1 MTTTPPVQPQTKTLW
16 QAVKPFFTRRTLAMI
31 CLGFSSG
38 LTLTLIFDTLSIWLR
53 EEGLSLEVIAFF
65 SLATFAYSL
74 KFMWAPLVDR
84 VRLPGLTAL
93 LGHRRSWMLIMQ
105 AVILIGLWTISSLNP
120 QDHLML
126 MALIAVLLGF
136 MGATQDIVVD
146 AWRIEN
152 ANSLGTGGQAVLTT
166 AYTWGARVSTFVAGI
181 LPLVI
186 AQYYGWRPA
195 YAMMAAM
202 MLIGITGTLLAR
214 EGEHIIRP
222 IDYRGLPPHPGTEA
236 LEWGVRVLIM
246 LIAASLMG
254 AGLTANITLFQFLF
268 PTTEA
273 YEAAKAI
280 WTSRETGIFLQF
292 PAVIAG
298 LGLLIVACLP
308 LPQMPTRPGAYLR
321 QTFVEP
327 MADFLAR
334 YENLAWLILAGICVY
349 RLSDFLLNIN
359 GAFYLD
365 MGFDKAVIGEVR
377 KVFGVIMTIIGVTA
391 GGLSM
396 TRLGMKKSLMIGA
409 FACALS
415 NLAYAWLATQGNSIP
430 AFSIALAI
438 DNISGGYAGV
448 VLIAFMSSLISER
461 FAAPQY
467 ALLSSVYALPGKL
480 LASQSGRI
488 VEGAARGADS
498 GNLATP
504 FMGYLN
510 TLPAVSFSKP
520 ASALG
525 VSREA
530 LGAGYMLFFTF
541 TALVGLVAVGLAF
554 WLIRAGAIKEQGE
567 A

>member
-1 MTTTPPVQPQTKTLW
+1 MTTTPPAQPETKTLW
-16 QAVKPFFTRRTLAMI
+16 QAVKPFFTRKTLAMI
-31 CLGFSSG
+31 FLGFSAG
-38 LTLTLIFDTLSIWLR
+38 LTLSLIFDTLSIWLR
-53 EEGLSLEVIAFF
+53 DEGLSLEVIAFF

-84 VRLPGLTAL
+84 VRIPGLTAL

-105 AVILIGLWTISSLNP
+105 GAILLGLWTISGLNP

-136 MGATQDIVVD
+136 LGATQDIVID
-146 AWRIEN
+146 AWRIES
-152 ANSLGTGGQAVLTT
+152 AGFGGQAVLTT

-181 LPLVI
+181 LPLII
-186 AQYYGWRPA
+186 AEHYGWRPA
-195 YAMMAAM
+195 YALMAAM

-222 IDYRGLPPHPGTEA
+222 IHYGDLPPHPVTEA
-236 LEWGVRVLIM
+236 LEWGGRVLLM
-246 LIAASLMG
+246 LLAASLMG
-254 AGLTANITLFQFLF
+254 SGLTGNISLFQSLF
-268 PTTEA
+268 PTADA
-273 YEAAKAI
+273 YEAAKAV

-292 PAVIAG
+292 PAVLIG
-298 LGLLIVACLP
+298 LGLLFVACLP
-308 LPQMPTRPGAYLR
+308 LPRTPTRPGAYLR

-327 MADFLAR
+327 MADFLVR

-359 GAFYLD
+359 GAFYRDL
-365 MGFDKAVIGEVR
+365 GFDLSVIGEVR
-377 KVFGVIMTIIGVTA
+377 KIFGVIMTIIGVTA

-396 TRLGMKKSLMIGA
+396 TRLGMKKSLIVGA
-409 FACALS
+409 FACAVS
-415 NLAYAWLATQGNSIP
+415 NFAYAWLATQGNSIP

-448 VLIAFMSSLISER
+448 VLVAYMSSLISER

-467 ALLSSVYALPGKL
+467 ALLSSLYALPGKL

-488 VEGAARGADS
+488 VEGAARGADQ
-498 GNLATP
+498 GNVATP

-510 TLPAVSFSKP
+510 NLPAISFAKP
-520 ASALG
+520 AEALG

-530 LGAGYMLFFTF
+530 LGAGYMLFFTY
-541 TALVGLVAVGLAF
+541 TALVGLVAVVLAF
-554 WLIRAGAIKEQGE
+554 WLIRAGAVKEQGE